1 MAFRSNEYLQRN
13 ELVRFQLDDV
23 IRAPAN
29 GQHQTK
35 NGYKFTIND
44 RSAFYD
50 WYNGYLEVQFQLQ
63 KTADA
68 AGYAAAD
75 RITTINGSHSL
86 IKHLTIRSAGKII
99 YDTDNL
105 HKVCFVKNLLEYS
118 DDFSRSVAKNSFWYL
133 DTNATTANTNAG
145 FEARRLQTQAVQN
158 NGGGGAKNI
167 NVIIPLNRF
176 SFFEELED
184 KMLVPM
190 QLQFEITL
198 NDDGELI
205 HMANGTD
212 PGRVVVN
219 RFLLWVP
226 RLTPKDS
233 LYDKFV
239 SSFLKETQWKY
250 LREMYQQSAPATS
263 SGFFQISASI
273 DNVKHIFVWLKRTAP
288 PNDDPAE
295 DNPFLMNTFKLNAAD
310 ANSSLLNCRLEYG
323 NGVFYPET
331 EYDTE
336 SKVRIFQDVMA
347 YAMRKNDYNTGTQL
361 NLANFG
367 SLYSLEKAIRGRNPI
382 SLRLK
387 NSQLSGNDQAKTT
400 LMLTANQIKKIQK
413 AASQGKGVEIKVSK
427 SQAQKV
433 GGSLFSALFPLA
445 RSAAPMLAKT
455 LGLSALAGLAS
466 EGASQVVKKI
476 SGSGQRAMTGGF
488 LIPQDKIQKLID
500 NKHLLTN
507 KQKEQILSALQSG
520 GQIVVKP
527 SKKQSGGLLGTML
540 ASIGIPLAIE
550 AVKSVFGKGAPRIG
564 RPKGKGAPRIGRPKG
579 GKGAPRLGGPFQ
591 RPPPIVGNW
600 EQATSWGRGMGK
612 KKSKKG
618 ERAKRGEGLLLGS
631 KSPFNNI
638 PILGAIL

>member
-1 MAFRSNEYLQRN
+1 MTTYHPYKVNLSE
-13 ELVRFQLDDV
+13 
-23 IRAPAN
+23 
-29 GQHQTK
+29 GQK
-35 NGYKFTIND
+35 
-44 RSAFYD
+44 
-50 WYNGYLEVQFQLQ
+50 
-63 KTADA
+63 
-68 AGYAAAD
+68 
-75 RITTINGSHSL
+75 
-86 IKHLTIRSAGKII
+86 
-99 YDTDNL
+99 
-105 HKVCFVKNLLEYS
+105 
-118 DDFSRSVAKNSFWYL
+118 
-133 DTNATTANTNAG
+133 
-145 FEARRLQTQAVQN
+145 
-158 NGGGGAKNI
+158 
-167 NVIIPLNRF
+167 
-176 SFFEELED
+176 D
-184 KMLVPM
+184 K
-190 QLQFEITL
+190 
-198 NDDGELI
+198 
-205 HMANGTD
+205 
-212 PGRVVVN
+212 
-219 RFLLWVP
+219 
-226 RLTPKDS
+226 
-233 LYDKFV
+233 
-239 SSFLKETQWKY
+239 
-250 LREMYQQSAPATS
+250 
-263 SGFFQISASI
+263 
-273 DNVKHIFVWLKRTAP
+273 
-288 PNDDPAE
+288 
-295 DNPFLMNTFKLNAAD
+295 
-310 ANSSLLNCRLEYG
+310 
-323 NGVFYPET
+323 
-331 EYDTE
+331 
-336 SKVRIFQDVMA
+336 
-347 YAMRKNDYNTGTQL
+347 
-361 NLANFG
+361 
-367 SLYSLEKAIRGRNPI
+367 LEKAIRGRNPI

-413 AASQGKGVEIKVSK
+413 AVSQGKGVEIKVSK

-476 SGSGQRAMTGGF
+476 SGSGQVGGF

-579 GKGAPRLGGPFQ
+579 GKGAPRLGGPAATLFQ

-618 ERAKRGEGLLLGS
+618 EGLLLGS

>member
-1 MAFRSNEYLQRN
+1 MLSFKMTTYHPYKVNLSE
-13 ELVRFQLDDV
+13 
-23 IRAPAN
+23 
-29 GQHQTK
+29 GQK
-35 NGYKFTIND
+35 
-44 RSAFYD
+44 
-50 WYNGYLEVQFQLQ
+50 
-63 KTADA
+63 
-68 AGYAAAD
+68 
-75 RITTINGSHSL
+75 
-86 IKHLTIRSAGKII
+86 
-99 YDTDNL
+99 
-105 HKVCFVKNLLEYS
+105 
-118 DDFSRSVAKNSFWYL
+118 
-133 DTNATTANTNAG
+133 
-145 FEARRLQTQAVQN
+145 
-158 NGGGGAKNI
+158 
-167 NVIIPLNRF
+167 
-176 SFFEELED
+176 D
-184 KMLVPM
+184 K
-190 QLQFEITL
+190 
-198 NDDGELI
+198 
-205 HMANGTD
+205 
-212 PGRVVVN
+212 
-219 RFLLWVP
+219 
-226 RLTPKDS
+226 
-233 LYDKFV
+233 
-239 SSFLKETQWKY
+239 
-250 LREMYQQSAPATS
+250 
-263 SGFFQISASI
+263 
-273 DNVKHIFVWLKRTAP
+273 
-288 PNDDPAE
+288 
-295 DNPFLMNTFKLNAAD
+295 
-310 ANSSLLNCRLEYG
+310 
-323 NGVFYPET
+323 
-331 EYDTE
+331 
-336 SKVRIFQDVMA
+336 
-347 YAMRKNDYNTGTQL
+347 
-361 NLANFG
+361 
-367 SLYSLEKAIRGRNPI
+367 LEKAIRGRNPI

-579 GKGAPRLGGPFQ
+579 GKGAPRLGGPTATLFQ

-618 ERAKRGEGLLLGS
+618 ERAKRGEGLLLGE

>member
-1 MAFRSNEYLQRN
+1 MLSFKMTTYHPYKVNLSE
-13 ELVRFQLDDV
+13 
-23 IRAPAN
+23 
-29 GQHQTK
+29 GQK
-35 NGYKFTIND
+35 
-44 RSAFYD
+44 
-50 WYNGYLEVQFQLQ
+50 
-63 KTADA
+63 
-68 AGYAAAD
+68 
-75 RITTINGSHSL
+75 
-86 IKHLTIRSAGKII
+86 
-99 YDTDNL
+99 
-105 HKVCFVKNLLEYS
+105 
-118 DDFSRSVAKNSFWYL
+118 
-133 DTNATTANTNAG
+133 
-145 FEARRLQTQAVQN
+145 
-158 NGGGGAKNI
+158 
-167 NVIIPLNRF
+167 
-176 SFFEELED
+176 D
-184 KMLVPM
+184 K
-190 QLQFEITL
+190 
-198 NDDGELI
+198 
-205 HMANGTD
+205 
-212 PGRVVVN
+212 
-219 RFLLWVP
+219 
-226 RLTPKDS
+226 
-233 LYDKFV
+233 
-239 SSFLKETQWKY
+239 
-250 LREMYQQSAPATS
+250 
-263 SGFFQISASI
+263 
-273 DNVKHIFVWLKRTAP
+273 
-288 PNDDPAE
+288 
-295 DNPFLMNTFKLNAAD
+295 
-310 ANSSLLNCRLEYG
+310 
-323 NGVFYPET
+323 
-331 EYDTE
+331 
-336 SKVRIFQDVMA
+336 
-347 YAMRKNDYNTGTQL
+347 
-361 NLANFG
+361 
-367 SLYSLEKAIRGRNPI
+367 LEKAIRGRNPI

-476 SGSGQRAMTGGF
+476 SGSGQVGGF

-579 GKGAPRLGGPFQ
+579 GKGAPRLGGPAATLFQ

-618 ERAKRGEGLLLGS
+618 EGLLLGS

>member
-1 MAFRSNEYLQRN
+1 MLSFKMTTYHPYKVNLSE
-13 ELVRFQLDDV
+13 
-23 IRAPAN
+23 
-29 GQHQTK
+29 GQK
-35 NGYKFTIND
+35 
-44 RSAFYD
+44 
-50 WYNGYLEVQFQLQ
+50 
-63 KTADA
+63 
-68 AGYAAAD
+68 
-75 RITTINGSHSL
+75 
-86 IKHLTIRSAGKII
+86 
-99 YDTDNL
+99 
-105 HKVCFVKNLLEYS
+105 
-118 DDFSRSVAKNSFWYL
+118 
-133 DTNATTANTNAG
+133 
-145 FEARRLQTQAVQN
+145 
-158 NGGGGAKNI
+158 
-167 NVIIPLNRF
+167 
-176 SFFEELED
+176 D
-184 KMLVPM
+184 K
-190 QLQFEITL
+190 
-198 NDDGELI
+198 
-205 HMANGTD
+205 
-212 PGRVVVN
+212 
-219 RFLLWVP
+219 
-226 RLTPKDS
+226 
-233 LYDKFV
+233 
-239 SSFLKETQWKY
+239 
-250 LREMYQQSAPATS
+250 
-263 SGFFQISASI
+263 
-273 DNVKHIFVWLKRTAP
+273 
-288 PNDDPAE
+288 
-295 DNPFLMNTFKLNAAD
+295 
-310 ANSSLLNCRLEYG
+310 
-323 NGVFYPET
+323 
-331 EYDTE
+331 
-336 SKVRIFQDVMA
+336 
-347 YAMRKNDYNTGTQL
+347 
-361 NLANFG
+361 
-367 SLYSLEKAIRGRNPI
+367 LEKAIRGRNPI

-387 NSQLSGNDQAKTT
+387 NSQLSGNDQ

-476 SGSGQRAMTGGF
+476 SGSGQRAKRAEQVGGF

-550 AVKSVFGKGAPRIG
+550 AVKSVFGKGAPRFG

-579 GKGAPRLGGPFQ
+579 GKGAPRLGGPAATLFQ

-618 ERAKRGEGLLLGS
+618 EGLLLGS

>member
-1 MAFRSNEYLQRN
+1 MLSFKMTTYHPYKVNLSE
-13 ELVRFQLDDV
+13 
-23 IRAPAN
+23 
-29 GQHQTK
+29 GQK
-35 NGYKFTIND
+35 
-44 RSAFYD
+44 
-50 WYNGYLEVQFQLQ
+50 
-63 KTADA
+63 
-68 AGYAAAD
+68 
-75 RITTINGSHSL
+75 
-86 IKHLTIRSAGKII
+86 
-99 YDTDNL
+99 
-105 HKVCFVKNLLEYS
+105 
-118 DDFSRSVAKNSFWYL
+118 
-133 DTNATTANTNAG
+133 
-145 FEARRLQTQAVQN
+145 
-158 NGGGGAKNI
+158 
-167 NVIIPLNRF
+167 
-176 SFFEELED
+176 D
-184 KMLVPM
+184 K
-190 QLQFEITL
+190 
-198 NDDGELI
+198 
-205 HMANGTD
+205 
-212 PGRVVVN
+212 
-219 RFLLWVP
+219 
-226 RLTPKDS
+226 
-233 LYDKFV
+233 
-239 SSFLKETQWKY
+239 
-250 LREMYQQSAPATS
+250 
-263 SGFFQISASI
+263 
-273 DNVKHIFVWLKRTAP
+273 
-288 PNDDPAE
+288 
-295 DNPFLMNTFKLNAAD
+295 
-310 ANSSLLNCRLEYG
+310 
-323 NGVFYPET
+323 
-331 EYDTE
+331 
-336 SKVRIFQDVMA
+336 
-347 YAMRKNDYNTGTQL
+347 
-361 NLANFG
+361 
-367 SLYSLEKAIRGRNPI
+367 LEKAIRGRNPI

-433 GGSLFSALFPLA
+433 SGSLFSALFPLA

-476 SGSGQRAMTGGF
+476 SGSGQRASRRPQRAMTGGF

-579 GKGAPRLGGPFQ
+579 GKGAPRLGGPAATLFQ

-618 ERAKRGEGLLLGS
+618 EGLLLGS